1 MTVVAET
8 LLRFEHFAPLRE
20 VQLDAASR
28 TARVVIMTEGLGNLR
43 DKNFYT
49 ADAVESAAKVFNGK
63 QFFVDHPSAR
73 EEDDRPERSV
83 RDLGGYFYGTEL
95 GAVRDPESGER
106 LRACFATLKF
116 ADSEPG
122 RLAYDQ
128 MREALEYQRRFPGS
142 KDVYA
147 GLSING
153 GGVSHPGTL
162 RGMEVNMVTEIQ
174 EAFSADIV
182 TKPARGGRFVALMR
196 EASRTAAWKR
206 RRAREARAGRGA
218 GMATVVVDPKVRK
231 RIREAQRALKDLRAA
246 VGAKKGEQIQ
256 SALAAL
262 DEAFKGVGR
271 AAGDHKA
278 LKEAVESATGH
289 LGKLVKLREQGD
301 DADLDP
307 RTLIADIKDDVDR
320 LDDLVAPGEEP
331 PEGAPGEEEAEGR
344 HREMRHRASED
355 EDEEEGEA
363 GPRRRLGA
371 RADEGEGE
379 GEGEAR
385 RRSSEDEDEDEDEAR
400 YGMRSDED
408 EDEGEGED
416 EAGEPRA
423 MQYSCASC
431 GETNRVLPPK
441 GFKLARMGESA
452 RGADGLEGTVQRLQ
466 RMLET
471 KERRFRVRNREHH
484 DLLRENTQL
493 RARLM
498 AYDRLE
504 QARKALKEARVP
516 LDVMKPKELLPFEP
530 DQWPAMI
537 AGAKRWI
544 ESRESSLVN
553 RGGAGPRGG
562 GGGDRGDGRGGD
574 AKTAFR
580 EAYQKP
586 KDVLGI

>member
-1 MTVVAET
+1 M
-8 LLRFEHFAPLRE
+8 RFEHFAPLRE
-20 VQLDAASR
+20 VELDPASR
-28 TARVVIMTEGLGNLR
+28 TARVVVMTEGLGNLR

-49 ADAVESAAKVFNGK
+49 ADAVESAAKVFSGK

-73 EEDDRPERSV
+73 EEEDRPERSV
-83 RDLGGYFYGTEL
+83 RDLGGYFYDTEL

-106 LRACFATLKF
+106 LRACFAKLKF

-128 MREALEYQRRFPGS
+128 MREALEYQRRFPDS

-206 RRAREARAGRGA
+206 RRAREARAGRRA
-218 GMATVVVDPKVRK
+218 GMATVVVDPKARK
-231 RIREAQRALKDLRAA
+231 GVREARRAVRDLRAA
-246 VGAKKGEQIQ
+246 IEAKKGEQIQ

-262 DEAFKGVGR
+262 SEALKRVDK
-271 AAGDHKA
+271 AAGDHKD
-278 LKEAVESATGH
+278 LKEVVVAATGH
-289 LGKLVKLREQGD
+289 LGKLAKLREQGD
-301 DADLDP
+301 DDAHLDAP
-307 RTLIADIKDDVDR
+307 TLIADIKDDVDR
-320 LDDLVAPGEEP
+320 LDDLVQPAAGDEEP
-331 PEGAPGEEEAEGR
+331 PEGESEMERRRRTGEMERRRHTGEGEDE
-344 HREMRHRASED
+344 HEIEMRAAED
-355 EDEEEGEA
+355 EDEDE
-363 GPRRRLGA
+363 A
-371 RADEGEGE
+371 RA
-379 GEGEAR
+379 
-385 RRSSEDEDEDEDEAR
+385 SEDEDEDEDEAR

-408 EDEGEGED
+408 EDED

-441 GFKLARMGESA
+441 GFKLARMGEMRMGESA
-452 RGADGLEGTVQRLQ
+452 RGADGLEATVRRL
-466 RMLET
+466 RHTLES
-471 KERRFRVRNREHH
+471 KERRFVTHNRETRK
-484 DLLRENTQL
+484 LLRENTEL
-493 RARLM
+493 RARLL
-498 AYDRLE
+498 AQERLD
-504 QARKALKEARVP
+504 QARKALREAGVP
-516 LDVMKPKELLPFEP
+516 PDIMKPKELLPFEP
-530 DQWPAMI
+530 DQWPALVK
-537 AGAKRWI
+537 AAKRVKTQ
-544 ESRESSLVN
+544 EGTLL

-562 GGGDRGDGRGGD
+562 GGGDDGRDTGRGGD
-574 AKTAFR
+574 AKTTFR